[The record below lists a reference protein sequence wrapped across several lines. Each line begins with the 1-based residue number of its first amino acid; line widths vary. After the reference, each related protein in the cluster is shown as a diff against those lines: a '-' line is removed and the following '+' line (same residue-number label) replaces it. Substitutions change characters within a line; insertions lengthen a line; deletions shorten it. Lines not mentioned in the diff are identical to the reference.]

1 MIFGKMWAAFR
12 AQLNKL
18 ANLFWEADPI
28 AQMRYE
34 YDRSVEELKDGRQGL
49 EMYRG
54 LVEKVTR
61 QVTNGRDHVAKLQ
74 AQTKAYLKAGD
85 RATAA
90 KFALE
95 MEKANKDLAAN
106 EEQLTLHEKSY
117 ENNLRK
123 IQHATKKLGEVKDR
137 IKKYEADLK
146 MSEAEAEITKLSE
159 QFDFNITTD
168 FGQLESVVQDRI
180 DTNRGK
186 VRVSADLSQK
196 GIADIEAET
205 RMEEAMAEDALK
217 RMEIELGIRTP
228 ETQATETPSDEPVQ
242 KDLGPAQT
250 N

>member
-12 AQLNKL
+12 AQMNKI
-18 ANLFWEADPI
+18 ANMFWEADPI

-54 LVEKVTR
+54 LVEKVSR
-61 QVTNGRDHVAKLQ
+61 QVRSGRDHMAKLK

-106 EEQLTLHEKSY
+106 EEQLTLHEGSY

-123 IQHATKKLGEVKDR
+123 IKHATKKLGDVKDR
-137 IKKYEADLK
+137 IKTYEADLK
-146 MSEAEAEITKLSE
+146 MSEAEAEITKISE

-168 FGQLESVVQDRI
+168 FGQLETVVQDRI

-186 VRVSADLSQK
+186 VRVSADLSK
-196 GIADIEAET
+196 EGIADIEAET
-205 RMEEAMAEDALK
+205 RMEESMAEDALK

-228 ETQATETPSDEPVQ
+228 ETQATESPSDEPVQ

>member
-12 AQLNKL
+12 AQMNKL
-18 ANLFWEADPI
+18 ANMFWEADPI

-54 LVEKVTR
+54 LVEKVSR
-61 QVTNGRDHVAKLQ
+61 QVRSGRDHMAKLE

-85 RATAA
+85 RATAS

-95 MEKANKDLAAN
+95 MEKAGKDLVAN
-106 EEQLTLHEKSY
+106 EEQLTLHEGSY

-123 IQHATKKLGEVKDR
+123 IKHATKKLGSVKDR

-146 MSEAEAEITKLSE
+146 MSEAEAEITKISE

-168 FGQLESVVQDRI
+168 FGQLETVVQDRI

-186 VRVSADLSQK
+186 VRVSADLSK
-196 GIADIEAET
+196 EGIADIEAEQ
-205 RMEEAMAEDALK
+205 RMEESMAEDALK

>member
-12 AQLNKL
+12 AQMNKL

-34 YDRSVEELKDGRQGL
+34 YDNSVEELKDGRQGL

-54 LVEKVTR
+54 LVEKVSR
-61 QVTNGRDHVAKLQ
+61 QVRSGRDHMAKLE

-95 MEKANKDLAAN
+95 MEKAGKDLAAN
-106 EEQLTLHEKSY
+106 EEQLSLHEGSY

-123 IQHATKKLGEVKDR
+123 IKHATKKLGDVKDR

-146 MSEAEAEITKLSE
+146 MSEAEAEITKISE

-168 FGQLESVVQDRI
+168 FGQLETVVQDRI

-186 VRVSADLSQK
+186 VRVSADLSK
-196 GIADIEAET
+196 EGIADIEAEQ
-205 RMEEAMAEDALK
+205 RMEESMAEDALK

-228 ETQATETPSDEPVQ
+228 ETQAAETPSDEPVQ